1 MEGQEMKQHIISEID
16 RRIEILKE
24 HKDDKIITTGNQ
36 YEELNQAIA
45 KVINVPLMGE
55 LSSIKSYIERL

>member
-1 MEGQEMKQHIISEID
+1 MEDQEMKQHIISEID
-16 RRIEILKE
+16 RRIEILKQ

-55 LSSIKSYIERL
+55 LNSIKSYIERL

>member
-55 LSSIKSYIERL
+55 LNSIKSYIERL